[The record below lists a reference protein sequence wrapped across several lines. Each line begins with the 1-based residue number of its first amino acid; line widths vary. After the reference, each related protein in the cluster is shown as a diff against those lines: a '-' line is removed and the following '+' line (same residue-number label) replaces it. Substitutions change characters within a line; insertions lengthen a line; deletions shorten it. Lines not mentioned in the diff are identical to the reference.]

1 MNAKISLTHQNK
13 RREERSRKPAKDLA
27 GRTRIAV
34 VIVDP
39 DSGPLDAVAAVAEQR
54 HPEVLKRRLFDVAQ
68 NGDVLVAVG
77 CY

>member
-1 MNAKISLTHQNK
+1 MIAKISLTYQNK
-13 RREERSRKPAKDLA
+13 HREERSRKPAIDLA

-34 VIVDP
+34 IFDP
-39 DSGPLDAVAAVAEQR
+39 DSDPLYAVAAVAEQSQ
-54 HPEVLKRRLFDVAQ
+54 PKVLKRRLFDVAQ